1 MKSMTGYG
9 KGVAKTDDRELIVEL
24 KSVNHRFLDISTKM
38 PRAFAAYEDVIRTT
52 LARSVARGHVDVF
65 VNYRLTGASDKAV
78 SVDMS
83 LAAGYVEAANK
94 IRHAFPDL
102 RDDFSVSSLLKSPE
116 VLTLEQA
123 EDDAETIKTMLCESL
138 AEAVDNL
145 NQMRETEGNKLK
157 KDILWKI
164 DAVDGL
170 LQQINA
176 FAPTV
181 VETYRQKLRQ
191 RVESALQD
199 VQLDE
204 TKLANEV
211 CFFADKCC
219 IDEET
224 TRLAAHITSARK
236 ILQSAEPVGRQ
247 LDFLLQEFNRET
259 NTICSKSADVQLTD
273 VALQMKN
280 ELEKIREQIQNLE

>member
-9 KGVAKTDDRELIVEL
+9 KGVAKTDERELVVEL

-38 PRAFAAYEDVIRTT
+38 PRAFAAYEDVIRAT
-52 LARSVARGHVDVF
+52 LSKSLARGHVDVF
-65 VNYRLTGASDKAV
+65 VNYRLTGTSDKAV
-78 SVDMS
+78 AIDLS
-83 LAAGYVEAANK
+83 LAESYVDAANK
-94 IRHAFPDL
+94 ARHAFPDL
-102 RDDFSVSSLLKSPE
+102 RDDFSLSALLKSPD

-123 EDDAETIKTMLCESL
+123 EDDAETIKTMLTQSL

-145 NQMRETEGNKLK
+145 NQMREAEGNKLK
-157 KDILWKI
+157 TDILQKI
-164 DAVDGL
+164 DVVDGL

-176 FAPTV
+176 IAPTV
-181 VETYRQKLRQ
+181 ADTYRGKLRQ
-191 RVESALQD
+191 RVATALDGVDVDES
-199 VQLDE
+199 
-204 TKLANEV
+204 KLANEV

-224 TRLAAHITSARK
+224 TRLAAHIASARK
-236 ILQSAEPVGRQ
+236 IMQSVEPVGRK
-247 LDFLLQEFNRET
+247 LDFLLQEFNREN
-259 NTICSKSADVQLTD
+259 NTICSKSADVALTD